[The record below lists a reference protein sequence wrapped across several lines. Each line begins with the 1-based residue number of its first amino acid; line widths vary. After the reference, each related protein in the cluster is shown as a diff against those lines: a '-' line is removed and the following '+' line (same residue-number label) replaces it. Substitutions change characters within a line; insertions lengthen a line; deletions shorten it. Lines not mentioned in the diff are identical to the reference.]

1 MIPAVSDC
9 RQNLPAHS
17 KSLQSALMKPTS
29 SDTAQT
35 SFLLPDLEKQLD
47 PRSLLYRLAQAID
60 WKGFEKTFGSLYSTE
75 GRPAL
80 PIRRMV
86 GLLMLKSLRNL
97 SDEEVVEFWSES
109 AYAQYFCGEKE
120 MRWGLPC
127 DPSELTH
134 FRKRIGTDGAERILA
149 STIDLHGE
157 KGKEKE
163 VVVDTTVQEKNIT
176 FPTDT
181 KLAAK
186 IVRGGVKLANKHG
199 VKLRQSFERT
209 VPKLLAAQRGRRTK
223 GGAVA
228 ARKAAR
234 RLRTI
239 AGQVVR
245 QLDAGLPA
253 ETKDRRWLETAVR
266 VLNQKRK
273 DGDKIYSLHEPEV
286 YCMSKGKEHKKY
298 EFGAKASVV
307 VGKNSG
313 VILGAYS
320 LPKNDY
326 DGHALEPTL
335 AQVERVSGYRPTVAI
350 GDKGFRGKTHC
361 GTTEVVTPN
370 RPKKNATAY
379 EKRKAKA
386 RFRRRAAIEP
396 RIGHLK
402 SDFRLGRNFLKGQV
416 GDAINLLLAA
426 AASNLSLWMRQI
438 LFALVSAIQNWTRE
452 CRTFR
457 SPLPA

>member
-1 MIPAVSDC
+1 MQPS
-9 RQNLPAHS
+9 
-17 KSLQSALMKPTS
+17 PT
-29 SDTAQT
+29 DKAQI
-35 SFLLPDLEKQLD
+35 SFLLPDLERQLD
-47 PRSLLYRLAQAID
+47 PRNALFRLARAMD
-60 WKGFEKTFGSLYSTE
+60 WSVFEKEFRPLYCTE

-80 PIRRMV
+80 PIRRLV

-97 SDEEVVEFWSES
+97 SDEEVVVFWSENP
-109 AYAQYFCGEKE
+109 YAQDFCGERE
-120 MRWGLPC
+120 MQWGLPC
-127 DPSELTH
+127 DASELTH
-134 FRKRIGTDGAERILA
+134 FRKRIGTAGAEKILA
-149 STIDLHGE
+149 ATIKLHGE
-157 KGKEKE
+157 GAKEKE

-186 IVRGGVKLANKHG
+186 IVRGGVKMARRHG

-223 GGAVA
+223 AGAA
-228 ARKAAR
+228 RARKAAR
-234 RLRTI
+234 RLKTI
-239 AGQVVR
+239 AGRVVR
-245 QLDAGLPA
+245 QLDAAVP
-253 ETKDRRWLETAVR
+253 EESRDRRWVETAKKI
-266 VLNQKRK
+266 LSQKRSES
-273 DGDKIYSLHEPEV
+273 GKIYSLHEPEV

-307 VGKNSG
+307 VGKNGG

-335 AQVERVSGYRPTVAI
+335 EQVERVSGYRPAVAI

-361 GTTEVVTPN
+361 GTTEVVTPG
-370 RPKKNATAY
+370 RAKKNATAY

-386 RFRRRAAIEP
+386 RFRRRAGIEP

-426 AASNLSLWMRQI
+426 AASNLSLWMRQV
-438 LFALVSAIQNWTRE
+438 LFVLVFAMQKRARE
-452 CRTFR
+452 WRFFR
-457 SPLPA
+457 APLPA